1 MEVHSMP
8 ELRSPVKLVRGVPVV
23 IAPGQLDITTAN
35 LLRASL
41 VHLTACGYAT
51 IAVDMSRTEFCD
63 SVGLTVL
70 VRAHKRAVAEGGE
83 LRLVLPASAVR
94 RIFTATGLDCLIRTF
109 RNVADAVADLPAVA
123 IGPCGYARQDHAD
136 LLTALPFDR
145 AGANTIQ
152 ADSAG
157 ELVAAG

>member
-1 MEVHSMP
+1 MP
-8 ELRSPVKLVRGVPVV
+8 ELRAPVKLVRGVPVV
-23 IAPGQLDITTAN
+23 IAPGQLDIATAN
-35 LLRASL
+35 LLRASVL
-41 VHLTACGYAT
+41 HLTACGYAT

-83 LRLVLPASAVR
+83 LRLVLPTSAVR

-123 IGPCGYARQDHAD
+123 IRPCGYARQDRTD
-136 LLTALPFDR
+136 LLAELLFDG
-145 AGANTIQ
+145 AGRSTIP
-152 ADSAG
+152 ADSEG
-157 ELVAAG
+157 KLVAAG